1 MSGHLP
7 ISSPSAPVSLRAPH
21 LRVSAEPQ
29 ALRAARPANGPG
41 ANSFNGL
48 DFAMGLFRL
57 DAKWARVKMDWFDL
71 GYSSPQFGVNLV
83 PIQMVWFFNGP

>member
-1 MSGHLP
+1 MSLTAGSNTRGGLG
-7 ISSPSAPVSLRAPH
+7 PSLTVGLG
-21 LRVSAEPQ
+21 
-29 ALRAARPANGPG
+29 RPANGPG

-57 DAKWARVKMDWFDL
+57 DAKWARVKMDSFDL

-83 PIQMVWFFNGP
+83 PIQMVWFLNRP

>member
-1 MSGHLP
+1 MANLFYFFFGL
-7 ISSPSAPVSLRAPH
+7 LY
-21 LRVSAEPQ
+21 RVSSVKPGVHTECPVF
-29 ALRAARPANGPG
+29 RPANGPG

-83 PIQMVWFFNGP
+83 PIQMVWFLNGP